1 MATDPTL
8 SARERRLIEAVASP
22 VLVIAAGNDAVILA
36 ANPAARRLL
45 GERAAARRRLAEALG
60 PDAAAALARA
70 IGAMALNGAGAGVTL
85 DCGAA
90 GAIRFELARDPKDP
104 GLVVAT
110 LRPEG
115 APPTGAADERAELRA
130 VLESLP
136 VGVELYDR
144 DFNALFYNS
153 ASDALFDYAGVAIA
167 HHDHWWRL
175 AFPDAEARRSA
186 RQDWRRTVAAARAD
200 PSRAHMAEWT
210 VRTRDGGDRVIQFF
224 YRFLGERYALV
235 LWDVTEQR
243 RLEAELRS
251 AARTDALTGAANRRR
266 FGERLAHDVAAARA
280 GGGPLALIV
289 LDIDHF
295 KAINDRFG
303 HAVGDDALKAVADR
317 AARALR
323 RDDMLARVGGEE
335 FAALL
340 PQAGRAEAKTVA
352 ERLHAAV
359 AGTPIVAGAVTLGV
373 TVSLGVALLRDSDG
387 APDDLFARA
396 DAALYAAKASGRNRV
411 VFEER

>member
-8 SARERRLIEAVASP
+8 SARERRLIEAIASP
-22 VLVIAAGNDAVILA
+22 VIVIAAGNDAVILA

-45 GERAAARRRLAEALG
+45 GERTAARRRLAAALG
-60 PDAAAALARA
+60 PDAAAALART

-90 GAIRFELARDPKDP
+90 GAVRFELARDPKDP

-110 LRPEG
+110 LRPE
-115 APPTGAADERAELRA
+115 AAAAGAADERAEMRA

-186 RQDWRRTVAAARAD
+186 RGEWRRTVAAARAD

-266 FGERLAHDVAAARA
+266 FVERLAHDVAAARA

-303 HAVGDDALKAVADR
+303 HAAGDDALRAVAER

-340 PQAGRAEAKTVA
+340 PRAGRAEAQAVA

-359 AGTPIVAGAVTLGV
+359 AGAPIVAGAVTLGV
-373 TVSLGVALLRDSDG
+373 TVSLGVALLRDDDR

-411 VFEER
+411 VFEEP